1 LPVST
6 PYCLRTRESRG
17 VAIFV
22 KDFFAEDFF
31 AEVQNLGIEVKVNV
45 EDGVQQTVETTFVC
59 RVTKNCGKRV
69 DLYSDGP
76 NTTQNVVCPQ
86 HGKICTFPNYA
97 TFRETVKLV
106 VNKIL
111 AANGHDLLTD
121 ATKHVPGDD
130 NRDPS
135 KVN

>member
-1 LPVST
+1 
-6 PYCLRTRESRG
+6 
-17 VAIFV
+17 VAILV
-22 KDFFAEDFF
+22 KDFFAELRNL
-31 AEVQNLGIEVKVNV
+31 VQVKVNV

-59 RVTKNCGKRV
+59 KVIQNCGKRV

-76 NTTQNVVCPQ
+76 NTAQNVVCPE

-97 TFRETVKLV
+97 AFRETMKLL

-111 AANGHDLLTD
+111 AANGHDLLSD
-121 ATKHVPGDD
+121 ATKYVHVDD
-130 NRDPS
+130 NPDPS